1 MNLKRALI
9 IYNPKS
15 GRFSEKK
22 LSYILNFFKD
32 RHILTD
38 TLNIIEN
45 CIEKESIVNFFDM
58 VLVAGGDGSLNY
70 VINNLVFTDIPIAH
84 LPMGTVNLFALENK
98 TPYLFR
104 KALNEIIYKYKPV
117 KINLGKANEKY
128 FFAMTG
134 IGFDAFIV
142 KNIEEKI
149 KKNKKRIYNNFIKY
163 ISYIFNIIKLTKNY
177 KFYDLSLEVIKD
189 GKIYAKHNAKEIIV
203 SNIRYYG
210 GPFKVF
216 PGNSPLN
223 EKFNIR
229 LVKNAKGRT
238 DVIFSILKSLTFYKK
253 YSDNPDF
260 YIKADKMI
268 ISSSNPSENKY
279 IFYQCD
285 GEFTGT
291 LPVKIEKV
299 KGAITMLVNPASFPS
314 FPASFAR
321 INDAR
326 W

>member
-1 MNLKRALI
+1 MNLKKVLI

-22 LSYILNFFKD
+22 LSYIINFFKAGG
-32 RHILTD
+32 ISAD

-45 CIEKESIVNFFDM
+45 CIYKENIVNSFDM

-98 TPYLFR
+98 TPYVLR
-104 KALNEIIYKYKPV
+104 KALDEIIYKYKPV

-128 FFAMTG
+128 FFAMAG
-134 IGFDAFIV
+134 IGLDAFIV
-142 KNIEEKI
+142 KNMEEKI
-149 KKNKKRIYNNFIKY
+149 RKNKKRIYNNFIKY

-177 KFYDLSLEVIKD
+177 KFCGLSLEIIKD
-189 GKIYAKHNAKEIIV
+189 GGEAKSAKGEEEIYAKHDAKEIIV

-229 LVKNAKGRT
+229 LVKNAAGRM

-260 YIKADKMI
+260 YVKADRMI
-268 ISSSNPSENKY
+268 ISSSEPSENQY

-285 GEFTGT
+285 GEFAGS
-291 LPVKIEKV
+291 LPVRIEKV
-299 KGAITMLVNPASFPS
+299 RNAVTMLVNPASFL
-314 FPASFAR
+314 
-321 INDAR
+321 
-326 W
+326 

>member
-1 MNLKRALI
+1 MNFNKILI

-22 LSYILNFFKD
+22 LSYILNFFKY
-32 RHILTD
+32 RNILTD

-45 CIEKESIVNFFDM
+45 CIERESIVNFYDM

-84 LPMGTVNLFALENK
+84 LPMGTVNLFALENR
-98 TPYLFR
+98 TSYLLG
-104 KALNEIIYKYKPV
+104 KALNEIIHEYKPV
-117 KINLGKANEKY
+117 KINIGKANDRF

-134 IGFDAFIV
+134 IGLDAFIV
-142 KNIEEKI
+142 KSMEEKI
-149 KKNKKRIYNNFIKY
+149 RKNKKRIYNNFIKY
-163 ISYIFNIIKLTKNY
+163 AGYIFNIIKLSKNY
-177 KFYDLSLEVIKD
+177 KFCDLSLEIAGD
-189 GKIYAKHNAKEIIV
+189 GGRAENGKEQAEIYVKHDAKEIIV

-210 GPFKVF
+210 GPFEVF

-223 EKFNIR
+223 EKFHIR
-229 LVKNAKGRT
+229 LVKNAAGRM
-238 DVIFSILKSLTFYKK
+238 DVIFSILKSLTFYRR

-260 YIKADKMI
+260 YVKADRMI

-285 GEFTGT
+285 GEFAGT

-299 KGAITMLVNPASFPS
+299 KNAITMLVNPASFL
-314 FPASFAR
+314 
-321 INDAR
+321 
-326 W
+326 

>member
-1 MNLKRALI
+1 MNFNKVLI

-22 LSYILNFFKD
+22 LSYILNFFKY
-32 RHILTD
+32 RNIVTD

-45 CIEKESIVNFFDM
+45 CIERESIVNFYDM

-98 TPYLFR
+98 TSYLLK
-104 KALNEIIYKYKPV
+104 KALNEIIYEYKPV

-134 IGFDAFIV
+134 IGLDAFIV
-142 KNIEEKI
+142 KNMEEKI
-149 KKNKKRIYNNFIKY
+149 RKNKKRIYNNFIKY

-177 KFYDLSLEVIKD
+177 KFYSLSLEIVK
-189 GKIYAKHNAKEIIV
+189 GGGQAEIYVKHNAKEIII

-223 EKFNIR
+223 EKFDIR
-229 LVKNAKGRT
+229 LVKNASGRM
-238 DVIFSILKSLTFYKK
+238 DVIFSILKSLTFYRR

-260 YIKADKMI
+260 YVKADRMF

-285 GEFTGT
+285 GEFAGT

-299 KGAITMLVNPASFPS
+299 IGAITMLINPASFL
-314 FPASFAR
+314 
-321 INDAR
+321 
-326 W
+326 

>member
-1 MNLKRALI
+1 MNFNKVLI

-22 LSYILNFFKD
+22 LSYILNFFKY
-32 RHILTD
+32 RNIVTD

-45 CIEKESIVNFFDM
+45 CIERDSIVNFYDM

-98 TPYLFR
+98 TSYLLK
-104 KALNEIIYKYKPV
+104 KALNEIIYEYKPV

-134 IGFDAFIV
+134 IGLDAFIV
-142 KNIEEKI
+142 KNMEEKI
-149 KKNKKRIYNNFIKY
+149 RKNKKRIYNNFIKY

-177 KFYDLSLEVIKD
+177 KFYSLSLEIVK
-189 GKIYAKHNAKEIIV
+189 GGGQAEIYVKHNAKEIII

-223 EKFNIR
+223 EKFDIR
-229 LVKNAKGRT
+229 LVKNASGRM
-238 DVIFSILKSLTFYKK
+238 DVIFSILKSLTFYRR

-260 YIKADKMI
+260 YVKADRMF

-285 GEFTGT
+285 GEFAGT

-299 KGAITMLVNPASFPS
+299 IGAITMLINPASFL
-314 FPASFAR
+314 
-321 INDAR
+321 
-326 W
+326 

>member
-1 MNLKRALI
+1 MNFNRVLI

-22 LSYILNFFKD
+22 LFYILSFFKY
-32 RHILTD
+32 RNIATD

-45 CIEKESIVNFFDM
+45 CIEKENIVNFYDM

-98 TPYLFR
+98 TPYNLK
-104 KALNEIIYKYKPV
+104 KALDEIIYKYKPV
-117 KINLGKANEKY
+117 KMNLGKANDRF
-128 FFAMTG
+128 FFAMAG
-134 IGFDAFIV
+134 IGLDAFIV
-142 KNIEEKI
+142 KNMEEKI
-149 KKNKKRIYNNFIKY
+149 RKNKKRIYNNFIKY
-163 ISYIFNIIKLTKNY
+163 ISYIFNIIKLAKNY
-177 KFYDLSLEVIKD
+177 KFCGLSLEITDDD
-189 GKIYAKHNAKEIIV
+189 GIAGGGKHYAKEIIV

-216 PGNSPLN
+216 PCNSPLN

-229 LVKNAKGRT
+229 LVKNASGRT
-238 DVIFSILKSLTFYKK
+238 DVIFSILKSLTFYRK

-260 YIKADKMI
+260 YVKAGRMC
-268 ISSSNPSENKY
+268 ISSSDPSENKY

-285 GEFTGT
+285 GEFAGT
-291 LPVKIEKV
+291 LPVEIEKV
-299 KGAITMLVNPASFPS
+299 KNAITMLVNTDSF
-314 FPASFAR
+314 F
-321 INDAR
+321 
-326 W
+326 

>member
-1 MNLKRALI
+1 MNFNKILI

-22 LSYILNFFKD
+22 LSYILNFFKY
-32 RHILTD
+32 RNILTD

-45 CIEKESIVNFFDM
+45 CIVRESIVNFYDT

-98 TPYLFR
+98 TPYLLG
-104 KALNEIIYKYKPV
+104 KALNEIIHKYKPV
-117 KINLGKANEKY
+117 KINLGKANDRF

-134 IGFDAFIV
+134 IGLDAFIV
-142 KNIEEKI
+142 KSMEEKI
-149 KKNKKRIYNNFIKY
+149 RKNKKRIYNNFIKY
-163 ISYIFNIIKLTKNY
+163 ISYIFNIIKLAKNY
-177 KFYDLSLEVIKD
+177 KFCDLSLEIAVD
-189 GKIYAKHNAKEIIV
+189 GVQAENGKEQGGIYVKHNAKEIIV

-223 EKFNIR
+223 EKFYIR
-229 LVKNAKGRT
+229 LVKNAASRM
-238 DVIFSILKSLTFYKK
+238 DVIFSILKSLTFYRR

-260 YIKADKMI
+260 YVKADRMT

-285 GEFTGT
+285 GEFAGT

-299 KGAITMLVNPASFPS
+299 KNAITMLVNPASFL
-314 FPASFAR
+314 
-321 INDAR
+321 
-326 W
+326 

>member
-1 MNLKRALI
+1 
-9 IYNPKS
+9 
-15 GRFSEKK
+15 
-22 LSYILNFFKD
+22 
-32 RHILTD
+32 
-38 TLNIIEN
+38 
-45 CIEKESIVNFFDM
+45 M

-98 TPYLFR
+98 TSYLLK
-104 KALNEIIYKYKPV
+104 KALNEIIYEYKPV

-134 IGFDAFIV
+134 IGLDAFIV
-142 KNIEEKI
+142 KNMEEKI
-149 KKNKKRIYNNFIKY
+149 RKNKKRIYNNFIKY

-177 KFYDLSLEVIKD
+177 KFYSLSLEIVK
-189 GKIYAKHNAKEIIV
+189 GGGQAEIYVKHNAKEIII

-223 EKFNIR
+223 EKFDIR
-229 LVKNAKGRT
+229 LVKNASGRM
-238 DVIFSILKSLTFYKK
+238 DVIFSILKSLTFYRR

-260 YIKADKMI
+260 YVKADRMF

-285 GEFTGT
+285 GEFAGT

-299 KGAITMLVNPASFPS
+299 IGAITMLINPASFL
-314 FPASFAR
+314 
-321 INDAR
+321 
-326 W
+326 